1 MRNVASG
8 RRCPQPGISRETG
21 SISSDETAIARPR
34 QQGQLAR
41 KQVTCRTFRIKRMR
55 RQYRI
60 TVSSRLCP
68 LDDWPDDTNHPSTP
82 SSVGKSLTAPQINI
96 LLLPVPDVSLWTH
109 HLTQTTRPC
118 PQAGFTKRSLEPSVH
133 SGVISYSNEG
143 SSGSEKHTTGLT
155 LQQCGCLRCALSASV
170 IE

>member
-1 MRNVASG
+1 MR
-8 RRCPQPGISRETG
+8 
-21 SISSDETAIARPR
+21 
-34 QQGQLAR
+34 L
-41 KQVTCRTFRIKRMR
+41 
-55 RQYRI
+55 QYRI
-60 TVSSRLCP
+60 TVSNHSCP

-96 LLLPVPDVSLWTH
+96 TLLPVPDVSLWTH

-133 SGVISYSNEG
+133 SGVISYSHEG

-155 LQQCGCLRCALSASV
+155 SQQCGCSRCALSAVCLKVNLLFLLFSEPPRKRKYV
-170 IE
+170 GLYLTKYI